1 MTARVPRSAFHTKHP
16 LPGWRI
22 VSHAIETDFAAPD
35 FTTAAAFIVQIAA
48 AADTAQHHP
57 DIELRYPGR
66 VHVTLTS
73 HGANGLTDLDAEFAT
88 AISRFAAEAGL
99 RTEVDRVQRVE
110 IAIDVLDLARV
121 LPFWRAVLGYVDE
134 RPRNPGDL
142 VDAVVDPL
150 RRNPPIWFQQMD
162 APRPQRNRVHLDV
175 LVPDDQAEARI
186 TTAVAAGGRVLSD
199 AHAPAFWVL
208 ADPEGN
214 EVCVCTWLGG
224 D

>member
-1 MTARVPRSAFHTKHP
+1 MAQRLPRSAFHAKHP

-22 VSHAIETDFAAPD
+22 VAHAIEADFVASD
-35 FTTAAAFIVQIAA
+35 FTTAAAFIREIAV
-48 AADTAQHHP
+48 AADAAEHHP

-66 VHVTLTS
+66 VSVTLTT
-73 HGANGLTDLDAEFAT
+73 HAANGLTDLDASLAT
-88 AISRFAAEAGL
+88 AITEMAAAAGL
-99 RTEVDRVQRVE
+99 RSDIDRLQRLE
-110 IAIDVLDLARV
+110 IAIDVLDLGRV

-134 RPRNPGDL
+134 QPRNPGDL

-162 APRPQRNRVHLDV
+162 APRPQRNRVHLDL
-175 LVPDDQAEARI
+175 LVPDALAEARI
-186 TTAVAAGGRVLSD
+186 AAAVAAGGRLLND

-208 ADPEGN
+208 ADPEDN
-214 EVCVCTWLGG
+214 EVCVCTWLER